1 MVLQVNYDA
10 VQGGSMKSGE
20 YEIIVSEYKG
30 KNPSPWGTEQHE
42 IVLTVRNDI
51 QQPSKNA
58 LIFLNYTDDVLNQYP
73 NFWNAPSKAL
83 GLPNGQTYNSYEE
96 IFTAWVG
103 RPAKVKVEVEKEVSN
118 GKEYEKKKVK
128 YWDATQYPNVQ
139 HVQKQKQQKQQ
150 QPQPQGVVY
159 QQQVQ
164 QPAFN
169 QQPQQQPVTDDLP
182 FITGDENN
190 APF

>member
-10 VQGGSMKSGE
+10 VQDNVMKSGE

-30 KNPSPWGTEQHE
+30 KVQKQWGAEQHE

-51 QQPSKNA
+51 NQPSKNA
-58 LIFLNYTDDVLNQYP
+58 LIFLNYTEDVLNQYP

-96 IFTAWVG
+96 IFNAWVG
-103 RPAKVKVEVEKEVSN
+103 RPAKIKLDVEKEERN
-118 GKEYEKKKVK
+118 GKEYVNKKVK
-128 YWDATQYPNVQ
+128 YWEPTKFPNVQ
-139 HVQKQKQQKQQ
+139 HVAKQSAVQQPMQ
-150 QPQPQGVVY
+150 QPQMT
-159 QQQVQ
+159 
-164 QPAFN
+164 
-169 QQPQQQPVTDDLP
+169 QPQTMPGFDNAMAQTAPTQNDLP
-182 FITGDENN
+182 FIEGDGN